1 MTAIRNYAQLINY
14 VQILKLTSKAVF
26 DLSDHPL
33 EIKQSQTASSTGR
46 HTVSKTYNR
55 FGKCG
60 RLTELRE
67 HSLQTFKQ
75 ECRLMDALKV
85 K

>member
-1 MTAIRNYAQLINY
+1 VTAIRNYAQLINY

-26 DLSDHPL
+26 DLSDHTP
-33 EIKQSQTASSTGR
+33 EIKQSQTASSIGR

-67 HSLQTFKQ
+67 HKPSNVQTGMSFNGRIKS
-75 ECRLMDALKV
+75 
-85 K
+85 